1 VTVWSQ
7 NSKGRSL
14 KSSDLQVPI
23 LTNSIGRQPRNLW
36 YHQDNQTISWLPPI
50 DQSELIGYTVSWC
63 SVSINSLQ
71 ICDDHELI
79 QFRVLDES
87 QNQFQFKGSMVLPN
101 VAVAANYI
109 YSTSGGMQWISPR
122 WMGHQEY
129 IRTSELPLYIVF
141 AVGALLAPMYFL
153 FRKLRRMTQIEVDI
167 PDILF
172 KSMEP
177 TNNPKSDSS
186 IETVVPGNFSPKAVI
201 NIAMLST
208 RTHVEPDPQ
217 VERNPYVR
225 MDGMIP

>member
-1 VTVWSQ
+1 
-7 NSKGRSL
+7 
-14 KSSDLQVPI
+14 
-23 LTNSIGRQPRNLW
+23 
-36 YHQDNQTISWLPPI
+36 
-50 DQSELIGYTVSWC
+50 
-63 SVSINSLQ
+63 
-71 ICDDHELI
+71 
-79 QFRVLDES
+79 
-87 QNQFQFKGSMVLPN
+87 
-101 VAVAANYI
+101 
-109 YSTSGGMQWISPR
+109 
-122 WMGHQEY
+122 
-129 IRTSELPLYIVF
+129 
-141 AVGALLAPMYFL
+141 
-153 FRKLRRMTQIEVDI
+153 MTQIEVDI

>member
-1 VTVWSQ
+1 
-7 NSKGRSL
+7 
-14 KSSDLQVPI
+14 
-23 LTNSIGRQPRNLW
+23 
-36 YHQDNQTISWLPPI
+36 
-50 DQSELIGYTVSWC
+50 VSWC

-79 QFRVLDES
+79 QFKVLEES
-87 QNQFQFKGSMVLPN
+87 QHQFQFKGSMVLPN

-141 AVGALLAPMYFL
+141 AVVALLVPMYFL

-177 TNNPKSDSS
+177 TNDPKSDSS
-186 IETVVPGNFSPKAVI
+186 VETVVPGNFAPKAVI
-201 NIAMLST
+201 DIYYQMDSFTKRKIGICTFIGFSWTNWSST
-208 RTHVEPDPQ
+208 GRILRIMRLRIE
-217 VERNPYVR
+217 
-225 MDGMIP
+225 GKFF